1 MNTATAH
8 RVLTTTLRLAQT
20 RARGMAGDER
30 GQVTV
35 FVVVIATAVL
45 LFAGLVLDGGLA
57 LSAKTRA
64 LGQAQEAARAG
75 AQALDLTAYR
85 ADGRVRLVPDQ
96 ARQLALD
103 YLSAAG
109 ATGTVTADGSTVTV
123 TVTATESTQLLLLV
137 GVDTI
142 QVSSTGSA
150 QPARGVTAPDP

>member
-1 MNTATAH
+1 MNTNPWRA
-8 RVLTTTLRLAQT
+8 LTVTLRHACA
-20 RARGMAGDER
+20 RARSAAGDER

-35 FVVVIATAVL
+35 FVVVMVTAVL

-75 AQALDLTAYR
+75 AQALDLTVYR
-85 ADGRVRLVPDQ
+85 ATGGVRLVPDQ

-103 YLSAAG
+103 YLGAAG
-109 ATGTVTADGSTVTV
+109 ASGSVTVEGNTVTV
-123 TVTATESTQLLLLV
+123 TVSSTESTQLLRLV

>member
-1 MNTATAH
+1 MNTSSTSALAAA
-8 RVLTTTLRLAQT
+8 LRRAGA
-20 RARGMAGDER
+20 RARGAADDER

-45 LFAGLVLDGGLA
+45 MFGGLVLDGGLA
-57 LSAKTRA
+57 LSAKSRA

-96 ARQLALD
+96 ARQLAFD
-103 YLSAAG
+103 YLNAAG
-109 ATGTVTADGSTVTV
+109 ASGTVAVDDTTVTV
-123 TVTATESTQLLLLV
+123 TVTATESTQLLRLV

-150 QPARGVTAPDP
+150 QPARGIAASAP

>member
-1 MNTATAH
+1 MNTLTAPLTA
-8 RVLTTTLRLAQT
+8 VLRRASG
-20 RARGMAGDER
+20 RARHLAGDER

-85 ADGRVRLVPDQ
+85 ADGTVRLVPDH
-96 ARQLALD
+96 ARHLALD
-103 YLSAAG
+103 YLNAAG
-109 ATGTVTADGSTVTV
+109 ATGTVTVDGTTVTV
-123 TVTATESTQLLLLV
+123 TVTATESTQLLRLV
-137 GVDTI
+137 GVDSI

-150 QPARGVTAPDP
+150 HPARGVTAPDP